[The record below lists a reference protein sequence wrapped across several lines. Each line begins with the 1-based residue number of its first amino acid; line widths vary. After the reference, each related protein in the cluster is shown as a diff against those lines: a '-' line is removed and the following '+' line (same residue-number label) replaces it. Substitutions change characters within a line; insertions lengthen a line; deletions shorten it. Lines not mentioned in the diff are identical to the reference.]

1 MTVRMTKTLLLGAS
15 ALTLTLAAGPVY
27 AASTGDQEVELV
39 TVSAARTS
47 ATGLVDEHVSKQRS
61 TITQAFIDTQPAGQT
76 IFQGLNMVPG
86 LNFTNTDP
94 YGSSGG
100 NLRLHGQDGARISFT
115 WDGMPLNDTGNYAI
129 YTNQVVD
136 PELVDNVI
144 VNQGTTDVD
153 TPTASAV
160 GGVIGITT
168 AKPTEDMRALAQFS
182 YGSFDERRGFVR
194 LDSGDFG
201 PWDTRAFLSGS
212 FQDYNKFKGPGDE
225 EKKQIN
231 GFIYQDMGAVGF
243 FDIGFHF
250 NSNRNFFY
258 NNVSFLPVNAATAYN
273 HSTYPFGV
281 LNVGSPNVAL
291 DSNGDY
297 TGVVALNTAPPYAPS
312 ASQPIGGFGLKFD
325 EDPACLGVT
334 VTPGVADN
342 GATSAGGTTGKCTG
356 FFRLRINPSDTGNI
370 RASSLFHITDTLAVT
385 VDPSFQYVLANGG
398 GVTVVSEKDHRLIGN
413 SGATGVDLNGDGD
426 VLDAVQMY
434 SPSNT
439 NTRRYG
445 VAISAIWTPD
455 DDNVVQ
461 VAYTLDWGLHRQTG
475 EMSAFSTTGGPI
487 DDFGGLRDD
496 HAHAIRTADGLS
508 DLRTRDRKSYAILNQ
523 FSLDY
528 EGKYWNDTVRLNVG
542 VRLPFLERDLNQF
555 CYLQATGSFNQTQ
568 PGVGFQ
574 YCTTQTPSALGAD
587 GTVTFAGVGS
597 GPTQP
602 HFTPPGHET
611 VRYNRLLPNV
621 GVTYQPW
628 GPQSQFYFA
637 YATEL
642 SAPKTDNLYN
652 GGVTG
657 VGTPGVHYSTFA
669 GKIAPE
675 TSTSYDL
682 GYRYHSDDIHAS
694 IVLWNSQFHNRIVTT
709 FDPDQGISIDHNLGT
724 VNMAGMDVDAGYD
737 VDDQF
742 SLFGT
747 FSYLKTRVVNN
758 EQLGAAPSP
767 VPALPAGYFIAT
779 PPGGVAT
786 LFAPTAGKQLV
797 ESPNYMMTG
806 RAQYTI
812 WGFRIGVN
820 GKFVGSR
827 FATDT
832 NDYKVPSYF
841 TADADVTYDLGEVGM
856 DSSYIKFN
864 VENIFDEKYFS
875 SVGTS
880 KQCFTPIA
888 PTVTGCTSYPLL
900 SVGFPRT
907 LEVTLRTV
915 F

>member
-1 MTVRMTKTLLLGAS
+1 MTKPTMKSLLLGAS
-15 ALTLTLAAGPVY
+15 ALGIAVPMMTGAAF
-27 AASTGDQEVELV
+27 AASTADEQIEMV
-39 TVSAARTS
+39 TVTAARTS
-47 ATGLVDEHVSKQRS
+47 VTGLVDEHVSKQRS
-61 TITQAFIDTQPAGQT
+61 TVTQAFFDTQPAGQT

-168 AKPTEDMRALAQFS
+168 AKPLDQATALAQFS
-182 YGSFDERRGFVR
+182 YGSFNERRGFVR

-201 PWDTRAFLSGS
+201 PWDTKAFLSGS
-212 FQDYNKFKGPGDE
+212 FQDYDKFKGPGDE
-225 EKKQIN
+225 QKKQIN
-231 GFIYQDMGAVGF
+231 GFIYQDMGAEGF
-243 FDIGFHF
+243 MSLGFHF
-250 NSNRNFFY
+250 NQNRNFFY
-258 NNVSFLPVNAATAYN
+258 NNVSYLPVLASAVYPTAPGFAV
-273 HSTYPFGV
+273 SA
-281 LNVGSPNVAL
+281 PNVAIGP
-291 DSNGDY
+291 NGSY
-297 TGVVALNTAPPYAPS
+297 TGTNPTL
-312 ASQPIGGFGLKFD
+312 IGGFGLKFD
-325 EDPACLGVT
+325 EDPSC
-334 VTPGVADN
+334 TPYKT
-342 GATSAGGTTGKCTG
+342 GATTYTTPIAGTADLGGTSSGGTTGNCTG
-356 FFRLRINPSDTGNI
+356 FYRIRINPSDTGNI
-370 RASSLFHITDTLAVT
+370 RAASLFHLTDTVSLT

-398 GVTVVSEKDHRLIGN
+398 GVTVVSETDHRLIGT
-413 SGATGVDLNGDGD
+413 SGAVGVDLNGDGD
-426 VLDAVQMY
+426 TKDQVQLY

-445 VAISAIWTPD
+445 VTIGVIWAPS

-461 VAYTLDWGLHRQTG
+461 LGYTLDWGLHRQTG
-475 EMSAFSTTGGPI
+475 EMTRFDSVNGPA
-487 DDFGGLRDD
+487 DDFGGLTEGHRY
-496 HAHAIRTADGLS
+496 AIRSADGLS

-523 FSLDY
+523 ASLDY
-528 EGKYWNDTVRLNVG
+528 EGKYWDDTVRLSVG
-542 VRLPFLERDLNQF
+542 LRLPFLERDLNQY
-555 CYLQATGSFNQTQ
+555 CYLQATGSFSQTT
-568 PGVGFQ
+568 PGPNFQ
-574 YCTTQTPSALGAD
+574 YCTTQTPSGIASN
-587 GTVTFAGVGS
+587 GTVTFAGVG
-597 GPTQP
+597 GTY
-602 HFTPPGHET
+602 TPPGHEV

-628 GPQSQFYFA
+628 GPSSQFYFA

-652 GGVTG
+652 GGVSG
-657 VGTPGVHYSTFA
+657 NGTASVHYSTFA
-669 GKIAPE
+669 GQIAPE

-682 GYRYHSDDIHAS
+682 GYRYHGDDVHYG
-694 IVLWNSQFHNRIVTT
+694 IVVWNSQFHNRIVTT

-724 VNMAGMDVDAGYD
+724 VNMAGMDLDAGYD
-737 VDDQF
+737 VDDQL

-747 FSYLKTRVVNN
+747 FSYLKTRVVND
-758 EQLGAAPSP
+758 EQLGAAPAAGTVLPSGYY
-767 VPALPAGYFIAT
+767 VGTPA
-779 PPGGVAT
+779 GGVAT

-797 ESPNYMMTG
+797 ESPNYMLTS

-812 WGFRIGVN
+812 AGFRLGFD

-827 FATDT
+827 YATDT
-832 NDYKVPSYF
+832 NDYRVPSYF
-841 TADADVTYDLGEVGM
+841 TANADVTYDLGSIGW
-856 DSSYIKFN
+856 DNSYVKFN

-880 KQCFTPIA
+880 KTCFTPITGQ
-888 PTVTGCTSYPLL
+888 TVSGCTSYPLL

-907 LEVTLRTV
+907 LEITFRAVY
-915 F
+915 